1 MAKLVHVFSLNKV
14 IWLLTFSDIFSWGLF
29 LSITSLVGI
38 YLANKLQYDAVEV
51 VGIGVAISYL
61 IRGVSQIPIGL
72 ITDNI
77 KKDRDDL
84 IILVTGSLAMGLPF
98 LFYPIIQSALAFYVL
113 HAIFGFGAA
122 MNLVTWRKL
131 FAKNLDKGKE
141 GFSYAVY
148 DTVMS
153 AAIALFSFVGGVLAS
168 SSQQVFDIVMMVI
181 GVVIMLSSIL
191 PALIFDVKNRRSV

>member
-1 MAKLVHVFSLNKV
+1 MAKIAHIFKLNKV

-38 YLANKLQYDAVEV
+38 YLSNKLGYDALEV
-51 VGIGVAISYL
+51 VGIGVGLSYL

-72 ITDNI
+72 VTDNI

-84 IILVTGSLAMGLPF
+84 LILITGSILMGLPF
-98 LFYPIIQSALAFYVL
+98 LFYPVIQSALAFYFL

-141 GFSYAVY
+141 GFTYAVY
-148 DTVMS
+148 DTIMS
-153 AAIALFSFVGGVLAS
+153 AAIALFSFVGGILAS
-168 SSQQVFDIVMMVI
+168 NSPAIFDLVLMGI
-181 GVVIMLSSIL
+181 GVAIMASSTL
-191 PALIFDVKNRRSV
+191 PALIFDVSDRKSV

>member
-1 MAKLVHVFSLNKV
+1 MAKIAHIFKLNKV

-38 YLANKLQYDAVEV
+38 YLSNKLGYDALEV
-51 VGIGVAISYL
+51 VGIGVGLSYL

-72 ITDNI
+72 VTDNI

-84 IILVTGSLAMGLPF
+84 LILITGSILMGLPF
-98 LFYPIIQSALAFYVL
+98 LFYPVIQSALAFYFL
-113 HAIFGFGAA
+113 HGIFGFGAA

-141 GFSYAVY
+141 GFTYAVY
-148 DTVMS
+148 DTIMS
-153 AAIALFSFVGGVLAS
+153 AAIALFSFVGGILAS
-168 SSQQVFDIVMMVI
+168 NSPAIFDLVLMGI
-181 GVVIMLSSIL
+181 GVAIMASSTL
-191 PALIFDVKNRRSV
+191 PALIFDVSDRKSV